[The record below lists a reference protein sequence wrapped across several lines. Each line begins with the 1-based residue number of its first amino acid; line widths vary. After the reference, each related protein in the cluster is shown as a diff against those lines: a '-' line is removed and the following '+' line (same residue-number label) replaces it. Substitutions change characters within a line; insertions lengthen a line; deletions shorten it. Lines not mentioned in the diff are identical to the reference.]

1 MLVPLGDNDIGIFI
15 NNRLDLLEVSGL
27 DAVTLNN
34 GELRPIPLELGHS
47 SIPFNM
53 NVKRVVLLAVEERE
67 SKEPEYFRHII
78 STLIVLCKY
87 RNYF

>member
-15 NNRLDLLEVSGL
+15 NNRLDLLKVTGL

-34 GELRPIPLELGHS
+34 GELRPIPLELGHP

-53 NVKRVVLLAVEERE
+53 NVKRVVLLAVEEERE
-67 SKEPEYFRHII
+67 SKEPKYFRHINI
-78 STLIVLCKY
+78 DVNCSLQI
-87 RNYF
+87 